1 MDIKAYIESGI
12 LEQYVI
18 GTLAPAEH
26 AAVEKNIL
34 LYPELASEVESIEIA
49 LETYA
54 KHQGRKPK
62 LTEDQ
67 LIQNLHKTHPVSSN
81 QAKSSVSKSSSWPT
95 YLLGILAVGLLGY
108 IIFQNNRVSESR
120 QLNQRLQFTLDSLR
134 NQCTQTEFQN
144 NILFQKLNLLNEAG
158 SKFLKLPGT
167 ALSPQSFASVIIDST
182 GKKLFFDFAG
192 LPKPPTGK
200 QFQLWAIQDGKPVNM
215 GVVSND
221 LIGSVNFSEKT
232 FIDHAQAFA
241 VTLEDEGGKASPTLE
256 QLYVIGNVL

>member
-18 GTLAPAEH
+18 GTLSPADH

-134 NQCTQTEFQN
+134 NLCTQQPVRANPNAPFSGHHPN
-144 NILFQKLNLLNEAG
+144 DYNLTTRKHPINCCR
-158 SKFLKLPGT
+158 
-167 ALSPQSFASVIIDST
+167 LSTTTRITHRAYP
-182 GKKLFFDFAG
+182 
-192 LPKPPTGK
+192 PKPSWH
-200 QFQLWAIQDGKPVNM
+200 FQRPGHESPARTCGSRSKVRWFGADGPNQVC
-215 GVVSND
+215 D
-221 LIGSVNFSEKT
+221 
-232 FIDHAQAFA
+232 
-241 VTLEDEGGKASPTLE
+241 P
-256 QLYVIGNVL
+256 